1 MSQNTLKRIIQS
13 GLVAVLFVPIL
24 ISGKFLFPY
33 IHLKNASFRVIV
45 TVLLVLAIW
54 YLWQQGEIYGRK
66 NYVLFA
72 FTGIFLVEVVA
83 GIFGV
88 NPYNSFWSNYER
100 MDGIVLFFHLLL
112 YLWLLI
118 QFFQTKE
125 EWLWLLRSS
134 LVVALILSIYGLAQR
149 AGVSNAW
156 ILPNDAPRIASTI
169 GNPAYFGGYLLFHV
183 FFSGILLYLDRVR
196 WRQVIYA
203 IGVLFF
209 IYMMYATGTRG
220 PFLGFV
226 VGLGVMGLLYFKHA
240 GKKLKIG
247 IAIGLLLI
255 PLSGLFLFSQ
265 RNSEWLKNYS
275 TFHRIANINLKDLTT
290 IDRINTYVTSWH
302 AYTDRPLFGYGPE
315 NYRYGFNKYYNPD
328 LHEQWFDRAHNVI
341 FDYLN
346 LGGPLAL
353 LFYLSM
359 LAAAVYY
366 LWQAR
371 RDDYFL
377 SVLLIGLVSAYFFQN
392 LFVFD
397 SLNTY
402 LPLLVTMAMSGW
414 LYLRNQ
420 NHSWQLSNSIRAWQ
434 MPLVAAGVIFVILSN
449 YFIVIKPARA
459 NLIAIEAF
467 RHTQADPAKSL
478 ELFEQA
484 IAMNTYGSR
493 EIMLQMNNFASAIV
507 RDQNQTVEFRQKVF
521 NTNRRYALAHLEKDP
536 ADIQFRM
543 LLANTYLNYGTL
555 DNTYVQKTVDLLE
568 PRIGDSPD
576 RLELYFT
583 LAQAYLGLNN
593 LEKAGLYAKTAFD
606 KTQTK
611 PAVYLNLMNYYA
623 AAQDG
628 ENFTKT
634 ADEYETKFELGLTEW
649 QQLSEF
655 YYNVGLFE
663 RAEMILR
670 DKIISQDPNNL
681 QNYAG
686 LVAVLRGQGRL
697 EEAIALLEELKL
709 AFPQA
714 AKDIESYIKQLEG
727 EISQ

>member
-13 GLVAVLFVPIL
+13 GLAAVLFVPIL

-54 YLWQQGEIYGRK
+54 YLWRQGEIYGRK
-66 NYVLFA
+66 NYVLYA
-72 FTGIFLVEVVA
+72 FTGIFLVEIIA
-83 GIFGV
+83 GIFGL

-118 QFFQTKE
+118 QFFQTKD

-203 IGVLFF
+203 LGVIFF
-209 IYMMYATGTRG
+209 TYMMYATGTRG

-226 VGLGVMGLLYFKHA
+226 VGLAVMGAMYFKHA
-240 GKKLKIG
+240 GQKLKIG

-255 PLSGLFLFSQ
+255 PLSGIFLYTQ

-353 LFYLSM
+353 LFYLS
-359 LAAAVYY
+359 LLGAAVYY

-371 RDDYFL
+371 GDDYFL
-377 SVLLIGLVSAYFFQN
+377 SVLLISLVSAYFFQN

-402 LPLLVTMAMSGW
+402 LPLLVTLAMSAW

-420 NHSWQLSNSIRAWQ
+420 KHSWQLSNSARAWQ
-434 MPLVAAGVIFVILSN
+434 MPLVAASIIFVLLSN
-449 YFIVIKPARA
+449 YFIVIKPAQA
-459 NLIAIEAF
+459 NLISIEAF
-467 RHTQADPAKSL
+467 RYTQADPAKSL

-484 IAMNTYGSR
+484 IDMNTYGSR
-493 EIMLQMNNFASAIV
+493 EIMLQLNNFASAIV
-507 RDQNQTVEFRQKVF
+507 RDQNQTQELRQNVF

-536 ADIQFRM
+536 GDIQFRM
-543 LLANTYLNYGTL
+543 LLANTYLNYSSIDSSYL
-555 DNTYVQKTVDLLE
+555 QKTVDLLE
-568 PRIGDSPD
+568 PHIADSPD

-583 LAQAYLGLNN
+583 LVQAYLGMNN
-593 LEKAGLYAKTAFD
+593 LDKAGLYAKTAFS
-606 KTQTK
+606 KTQSK
-611 PAVYLNLMNYYA
+611 PSVYLNLMNYYA
-623 AAQDG
+623 AAKDG
-628 ENFTKT
+628 DNFMKT
-634 ADEYETKFELGLTEW
+634 ADEYETKFDLGLADW
-649 QQLSEF
+649 QQLAEF
-655 YYNVGLFE
+655 YYNVGLYD
-663 RAEMILR
+663 RAERILR
-670 DKIISQDPNNL
+670 DKIIAQDPNNL

-697 EEAIALLEELKL
+697 DEAIALLEQLKQ
-709 AFPQA
+709 AFPAA
-714 AKDIESYIKQLEG
+714 AKDIESYQKQLETEMG
-727 EISQ
+727 N